1 MLFDTYKEQGL
12 LFNVNFI
19 EPTDADMQAYRGE
32 LILIEGEIGDD
43 KGHAKPPVEVMRG
56 AVMLADDKIKML
68 VGAVDTVESIP
79 VLVEKYKAD
88 FDSGMT
94 ALLYVVNLEDSV
106 ITEIEGCSF
115 ILIPMSQGVPWNE
128 TMEELAME
136 KSDFKG
142 QTPGNKL
149 VTMYEELKSYKPK
162 YSSVSLDQALSMA
175 TDTVREGWGAV

>member
-19 EPTDADMQAYRGE
+19 EPTDADLQAYRGE

-43 KGHAKPPVEVMRG
+43 KGHSKPPVEVMRG

-68 VGAVDTVESIP
+68 IGAVDTVDSIP

-88 FDSGMT
+88 FAEGMS
-94 ALLYVVNLEDSV
+94 ALLYVVNLESSV

-115 ILIPMSQGVPWNE
+115 TLIPMSQGVPWNE
-128 TMEELAME
+128 TMEELALE

-149 VTMYEELKSYKPK
+149 VTMYEELQSYKPK
-162 YSSVSLDQALSMA
+162 YGSASLDDVLTMT